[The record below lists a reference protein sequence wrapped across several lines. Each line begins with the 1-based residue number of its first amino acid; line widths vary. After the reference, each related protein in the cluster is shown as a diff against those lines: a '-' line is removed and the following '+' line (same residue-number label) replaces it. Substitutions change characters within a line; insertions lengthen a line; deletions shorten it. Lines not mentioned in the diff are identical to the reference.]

1 MRTPH
6 FVRLVEIDEHRFISA
21 CRHGLVHLTWGRL
34 TVRFAR
40 DEFRRV
46 AALLARA
53 VDGIP
58 PSFVRDGG
66 FRATYRAEE
75 ESELRIGPLALL
87 LSADEFVDFAEAAGN
102 ASRRLDEILAS
113 GMWDRKSES
122 DDRPDSPPSPFS
134 PTRFSDN

>member
-21 CRHGLVHLTWGRL
+21 CRHGLIHLTWGRL

-58 PSFVRDGG
+58 PSFVRDAG
-66 FRATYRAEE
+66 FRATYREE
-75 ESELRIGPLALL
+75 EECELRIGPLALL
-87 LSADEFVDFAEAAGN
+87 LNADEFVDFAEAAGD
-102 ASRRLDEILAS
+102 AIRRLDEILDS
-113 GMWDRKSES
+113 GMWDREEEA
-122 DDRPDSPPSPFS
+122 DDGPDSLPSPFRG
-134 PTRFSDN
+134 TRFSDN